1 MMPLQRRRLGLGAGE
16 GLDDRHVAERVGGL
30 LGEARMEALDGALQG
45 LGLAHDDR
53 GQDREHEHEEH
64 EEEAE
69 APVQEH
75 GERQEDEERD
85 QRGEVVAEEA
95 EPEPGHAVRAFEH
108 DLEDASRM
116 RRGVERERQLE
127 HMLEIVRHGG
137 EPAPVREAVGVQRHG
152 DAGPDREQP
161 EPDPGA
167 DQRRQRPEGHRRP
180 ARGLALRQAVDDA
193 PEQDR
198 LGKGRDR
205 QRDVGERQDGADPQV
220 GAELAEHADVEADQ
234 AHRGPPTAKP
244 GTMASPRRDGKG
256 QHPFIGRDGSARAA
270 RIGIGSSTKKPRLRS
285 KEGLSGR
292 ALLQRGIA
300 AAAGR
305 REHKVNPSFSAPPL
319 GSGDRARTRAAG
331 CRRGMPGGFSWISPP
346 GSAFLSASRSS

>member
-1 MMPLQRRRLGLGAGE
+1 MMASRRRC
-16 GLDDRHVAERVGGL
+16 ERRS
-30 LGEARMEALDGALQG
+30 ACSAT
-45 LGLAHDDR
+45 
-53 GQDREHEHEEH
+53 
-64 EEEAE
+64 
-69 APVQEH
+69 
-75 GERQEDEERD
+75 
-85 QRGEVVAEEA
+85 
-95 EPEPGHAVRAFEH
+95 
-108 DLEDASRM
+108 S
-116 RRGVERERQLE
+116 
-127 HMLEIVRHGG
+127 
-137 EPAPVREAVGVQRHG
+137 

-161 EPDPGA
+161 EPDPGD

-234 AHRGPPTAKP
+234 AHRGPRAAKP

-270 RIGIGSSTKKPRLRS
+270 RVGIGSSTKKPRLRS
-285 KEGLSGR
+285 KGRALGR